1 VNPWSLPI
9 VRAIALMVVGIVL
22 QTTVISRVEVFGIT
36 ANIVVVFAILAARWL
51 DPRASLLLGF
61 TSGMFLDLLGT
72 TPVGLKALVLTVV
85 VYGAIRLGGS
95 SVPLTSV
102 AGVWPLSILAEVL
115 SFVLLILIGDGQ
127 LLQAEILGK
136 AAIGPLLNVGLAF
149 ILFPIMSRIVV
160 QTRRETFV

>member
-9 VRAIALMVVGIVL
+9 VRAVFLMVVGIVL
-22 QTTVISRVEVFGIT
+22 QTTVISRIEIFGIT

-85 VYGAIRLGGS
+85 VYGAIRLGGG

-102 AGVWPLSILAEVL
+102 AGVWPLSILAEIL
-115 SFVLLILIGDGQ
+115 TFVLLILIGDGQ
-127 LLQAEILGK
+127 LLQAEILAK
-136 AAIGPLLNVGLAF
+136 AAIGPLLNVGLALM
-149 ILFPIMSRIVV
+149 LFPIMSRIVV
-160 QTRRETFV
+160 QNRRESLV

>member
-1 VNPWSLPI
+1 MNPWSLPI

-22 QTTVISRVEVFGIT
+22 QTTVISRIEVFGIT

-85 VYGAIRLGGS
+85 VYGAIRLGGG

-102 AGVWPLSILAEVL
+102 VGVWPLSILAEVL
-115 SFVLLILIGDGQ
+115 AFVLLILIGDGQ
-127 LLQAEILGK
+127 LLQAEILTK
-136 AAIGPLLNVGLAF
+136 AAIGPLLNVALAL